1 MRQAVLLAPK
11 KIEFREVPAP
21 KAEDLKGNE
30 ILLNIKKIG
39 ICGSE
44 IHSYHGLHPATFY
57 PVVQGHEY
65 SGVVVAVGPD
75 VKDFKPGNRVTARP
89 QLVCGTCNP
98 CKRGDVIIVGV
109 HAKDPQISMFYL
121 GEHELNLIG
130 SMMYRHEDYL
140 KAVEEIAK
148 GTIKLAPLVSN
159 RFPLDRYDEAYRF
172 IDANRE
178 TCMKVIVDLEA

>member
-1 MRQAVLLAPK
+1 M
-11 KIEFREVPAP
+11 
-21 KAEDLKGNE
+21 
-30 ILLNIKKIG
+30 
-39 ICGSE
+39 
-44 IHSYHGLHPATFY
+44 
-57 PVVQGHEY
+57 
-65 SGVVVAVGPD
+65 
-75 VKDFKPGNRVTARP
+75 
-89 QLVCGTCNP
+89 
-98 CKRGDVIIVGV
+98 IIVGV

-159 RFPLDRYDEAYRF
+159 RFPFDRYDEAYRF